1 MSKNTLLISLA
12 AVSTLG
18 LSLPTFAVPD
28 CSGVYIGGQ
37 AGYAGTNYNLSS
49 YLDKHFNEDGYAG
62 RVYLGYQFN
71 QFLGLETGFTLLSDA
86 DLPKDFGDIR
96 TTHWDL
102 LLKAGAPLGDSGFR
116 GDVKAGGA
124 HVMTKFDAS
133 HVSES
138 LGLNDVSNWKI
149 KPVAGAS
156 ISYNFN
162 RNVAVDV
169 SYLHVFGEPKGDSI
183 GAPRSDLAMLGLSF
197 LFPTS

>member
-1 MSKNTLLISLA
+1 
-12 AVSTLG
+12 
-18 LSLPTFAVPD
+18 
-28 CSGVYIGGQ
+28 
-37 AGYAGTNYNLSS
+37 
-49 YLDKHFNEDGYAG
+49 
-62 RVYLGYQFN
+62 
-71 QFLGLETGFTLLSDA
+71 
-86 DLPKDFGDIR
+86 
-96 TTHWDL
+96 
-102 LLKAGAPLGDSGFR
+102 
-116 GDVKAGGA
+116 VKAGGA